1 VSGKAR
7 SALAAELARPLLDSW
22 WTVVAGVC
30 LGLAAGMLGYRHVPK
45 EYRATVTMAV
55 EADGGSVAE
64 LYEAATDHE
73 VLTRLVAHE
82 RLSAGST
89 TIPEAQIRHLTRR
102 VSVAP
107 LPEDGVLALTVGAGE
122 ADAAARVANALGDM
136 ISGAGTPYTVAA
148 RATIPPRPVAPRP
161 IEVDILGVVI
171 GLIIFAG
178 FPLVRSGVN
187 PVICSEATIRGMTGS
202 PLLISIPRVIT
213 QETRGDVRRRWLL
226 NVLLSVVSV
235 VGLAGAA
242 LAVAFF

>member
-1 VSGKAR
+1 VTGKAR

-45 EYRATVTMAV
+45 EYRATVTIAV

-64 LYEAATDHE
+64 LHAAATDHE
-73 VLTRLVAHE
+73 VLRRLVARA

-89 TIPEAQIRHLTRR
+89 TTPEVQLNRLKRR
-102 VSVAP
+102 VSVAA
-107 LPEDGVLALTVGAGE
+107 LPEDGVVALTVSAGE
-122 ADAAARVANALGDM
+122 ADDAARVANTLGDV

-148 RATIPPRPVAPRP
+148 RATTPPRPVAPRP
-161 IEVDILGVVI
+161 IEVYTLGVII

-187 PVICSEATIRGMTGS
+187 PVICNAATIRGM
-202 PLLISIPRVIT
+202 
-213 QETRGDVRRRWLL
+213 GDLRRRRLV
-226 NVLLSVVSV
+226 NVLLSVISV

-242 LAVAFF
+242 LAVAFL